1 MTLAGLDATPAGSL
15 ALNAAL
21 AASVYYARASPP
33 RTLVAAALAGA
44 IVLAAGL
51 AARSGRLYGA
61 ARESARHA

>member
-1 MTLAGLDATPAGSL
+1 MTFSV
-15 ALNAAL
+15 NAAL
-21 AASVYYARASPP
+21 AAGVYYARGSPP